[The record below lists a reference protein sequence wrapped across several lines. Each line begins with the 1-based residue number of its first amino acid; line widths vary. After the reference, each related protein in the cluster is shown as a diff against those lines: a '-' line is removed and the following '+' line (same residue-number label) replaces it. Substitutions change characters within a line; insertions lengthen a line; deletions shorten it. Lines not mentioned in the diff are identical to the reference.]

1 MSEVKKGYIYTETDE
16 WIKVEGNEALIG
28 ITDYAQHHLGD
39 IVFIEIGSEGKTIAK
54 GVVLTTIESVKSAN
68 DVFSPISGKIIEMNS
83 KLEQDSGLIN
93 KDPYSE
99 GWIARIQIT
108 NPDELTTLMN
118 DEAYSQYRKE

>member
-39 IVFIEIGSEGKTIAK
+39 IVFIEIGSEGKTIVK
-54 GVVLTTIESVKSAN
+54 GDVLTTIESVKSAN

>member
-39 IVFIEIGSEGKTIAK
+39 IVFVEIASEGKTITK
-54 GVVLTTIESVKSAN
+54 GDVLTTIESVKSAN
-68 DVFSPISGKIIEMNS
+68 DVFTPISGKILAMNA
-83 KLEQDSGLIN
+83 KLEEDSGLVN
-93 KDPYSE
+93 KDPYNE

-108 NPDELTTLMN
+108 NPDELTSLMH
-118 DEAYSQYRKE
+118 DEAYNQYRKE

>member
-1 MSEVKKGYIYTETDE
+1 
-16 WIKVEGNEALIG
+16 
-28 ITDYAQHHLGD
+28 
-39 IVFIEIGSEGKTIAK
+39 
-54 GVVLTTIESVKSAN
+54 VKSAN
-68 DVFSPISGKIIEMNS
+68 DVFSPISGKIIAMNS

>member
-39 IVFIEIGSEGKTIAK
+39 IVFIEIGSEGKTIVK
-54 GVVLTTIESVKSAN
+54 GDVLTTIESVKSAN

-108 NPDELTTLMN
+108 NTVELTTLMN

>member
-39 IVFIEIGSEGKTIAK
+39 IVFIEIGSEDKTIVK
-54 GVVLTTIESVKSAN
+54 GDVLTTIESVKSAN

>member
-39 IVFIEIGSEGKTIAK
+39 IVFIEIGSEGKTIVK
-54 GVVLTTIESVKSAN
+54 GDVLTTIESVKSAN
-68 DVFSPISGKIIEMNS
+68 DVFSPISGKIIAMNS

>member
-54 GVVLTTIESVKSAN
+54 GDVLTTIESVKSAN